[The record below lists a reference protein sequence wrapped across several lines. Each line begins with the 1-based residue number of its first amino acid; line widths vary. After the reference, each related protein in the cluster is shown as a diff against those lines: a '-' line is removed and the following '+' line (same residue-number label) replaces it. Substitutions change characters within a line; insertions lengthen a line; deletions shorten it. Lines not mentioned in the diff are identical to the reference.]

1 MNWPSTRANS
11 PALASR
17 AGCNGIAVASK
28 ALASAT
34 CGLFAGRKIDVPAL
48 FIAGAADWGAFQ
60 APGAFAALGTRAC
73 SRFRGAHRVEGA
85 GHWVQQEQPEAVVEL
100 LLNFLEG

>member
-1 MNWPSTRANS
+1 M
-11 PALASR
+11 
-17 AGCNGIAVASK
+17 ASK